1 MEALFA
7 PVPDPRTGY
16 PVPYGPEHQ
25 PAGPEQQPYGHGHQ
39 PAGPPRPAPGQQAA
53 RRAQRDGTRRRRRQW
68 GHDRR
73 TRAMPVVARPVS
85 DRRLAMGRLA
95 IMLTVTAWVG
105 YFIWWLLK
113 DLLNQEYSASVDRA
127 ESIMYLL
134 IVTVLTA
141 SSLAYLL
148 SRLGYFYRTRSHHRT
163 SRAVLERFYDVTS
176 PTLTTIV
183 PSYQEDAR
191 VIRNTLLSAALQEY
205 PSKRIVLLIDDPPTP
220 RTEKGRDLLRAARA
234 LSGEIEHLLAAP
246 AARFTRALHT
256 FEAEFAGG
264 ARPGFPVMVD
274 LIQNYDAAIGWL
286 ENLAVQQE
294 IADHADAFFA
304 NEVVLRLS
312 ESLRAI
318 ALALRE
324 SLAEG
329 VVLSPSQLRRLYRRL
344 SWTFS
349 AEVTSFER
357 KQFVSLSHE
366 PNKATNLNSY
376 IGLMGGTYR
385 RAQTPTGLALVPAS
399 PERSDLIV
407 PDPDYV
413 VTLDADSVLLPEYCL
428 RLVYLLEQGEHRQ
441 TAIAQT
447 PYSSFP
453 GAATRIE
460 RIAGAT
466 TDLQHI
472 VHQGL
477 TYYDAT
483 FWVGANAVIRKRAL
497 DDIAETAYITD
508 WEIKHYIRDRTVIED
523 TESTI
528 DMGIHGWRLY
538 NVPERMSYSAT
549 PPDFGSLCIQRQRWA
564 NGGLLIL
571 PKLRQQSRSRKSRG
585 ERTRFGELF
594 LRWNYMASI
603 CWSSFSLLIL
613 LAFPFNATLISPLLG
628 LVALPYFMAMASD
641 LRYCGYKRVDIFRIY
656 GFNLVLLP
664 VNLAGTVSSLVQGIT
679 ASKAAFART
688 PKVRNRTVAPP
699 FFVIAPYLVIGLAAW
714 TLYSAYRH
722 HQIENMGYAALNV
735 ILAGYAVLAFI
746 GLRNSVVDAWIHFT
760 GLFLKPAR
768 AHRRGLPGRRAAVAP
783 PQPTDWRS
791 VLEVGLTDTGQWSLP
806 AGFPGRDGSDRRP
819 GDLVPRPGTAVVAG
833 AVVGPGTGLR
843 PGGAGPRP
851 SSAPVVLAEEP
862 RRRLSLLR
870 VLVACCLLAGLGY
883 GGYLGWKHREA
894 TVITSPHQ
902 TWFAPYVDV
911 TLPPT
916 YQFQNASA
924 NPAQQSILGFV
935 VAGPNAQCTPTWG
948 GTYTLA
954 EANQSLTLASR
965 IAQLQQDGAQVIA
978 SFGGKSHTSLDVA
991 CPTVASLTQAYQAVI
1006 SQYHLSTIDL
1016 DVEGSALDN
1025 FQATERRAAA
1035 VAALEQTA
1043 KAAHRKL
1050 SVWLTLPV
1058 EPDGLQ
1064 DNALSVVQAMLR
1076 ARAAITGINIMAM
1089 DFSQAPAGGS
1099 MLPEVESALQATHNQ
1114 LVTLLP
1120 RYGLQLTPAQVWQRI
1135 GVTVMIGQNDIQGE
1149 RFTVPDAQ
1157 GLLSFGRGVHLGRV
1171 SLWSLNRD
1179 TQCGSAFPENGLL
1192 SSTCSGTA
1200 QSSLQ
1205 FSHIFSAVH
1214 GQATAGR
1221 SPTANVLLP
1230 KPNLNPKDAPY
1241 PQWSPTADYP
1251 QNYKVVENGEI
1262 YQAKWYNTGEDPAAQ
1277 VQFSYETPWE
1287 LLGPVLPGD
1296 HAPVIQRLRRGTY
1309 PAWGLRRTYTAGD
1322 KVLFKG
1328 EPYVA
1333 KWSNQGVAPGA
1344 VLSNPSGSPWR
1355 PLFRIPGEP
1364 TG

>member
-1 MEALFA
+1 
-7 PVPDPRTGY
+7 
-16 PVPYGPEHQ
+16 
-25 PAGPEQQPYGHGHQ
+25 
-39 PAGPPRPAPGQQAA
+39 
-53 RRAQRDGTRRRRRQW
+53 
-68 GHDRR
+68 
-73 TRAMPVVARPVS
+73 MPVVARPVS

-95 IMLTVTAWVG
+95 IMLTVTAWIG
-105 YFIWWLLK
+105 YFVWWLLK
-113 DLLNQEYSASVDRA
+113 DLLNHQYASTVDRA
-127 ESIMYLL
+127 ESITYLL

-163 SRAVLERFYDVTS
+163 SRAVLERFYDVTT
-176 PTLTTIV
+176 PALTTIV
-183 PSYQEDAR
+183 PSYREDAR

-205 PSKRIVLLIDDPPTP
+205 PGKRIVLLIDDPPAP
-220 RTEKGRDLLRAARA
+220 RTEQAREQLRAARA
-234 LSGEIEHLLAAP
+234 LPGEIEQLLAAP
-246 AARFTRALHT
+246 ANRFTRALRA
-256 FEAEFAGG
+256 FEAEFGSG

-274 LIQNYDAAIGWL
+274 LIQNYDAAAGWL

-294 IADHADAFFA
+294 ITDHADAFFA

-344 SWTFS
+344 CWTFS
-349 AEVTSFER
+349 AEVTGFER

-407 PDPDYV
+407 PDADYV

-428 RLVYLLEQGEHRQ
+428 RLVHLLEQGEHRQ

-453 GAATRIE
+453 GSATRIE

-497 DDIAETAYITD
+497 DDIAETAYIGD
-508 WEIKHYIRDRTVIED
+508 WEIRHYIKDRTVIED

-528 DMGIHGWRLY
+528 DMGIHGWRLF

-571 PKLRQQSRSRKSRG
+571 PKLRRQSRARKSRG
-585 ERTRFGELF
+585 QRTRFGELF

-613 LAFPFNATLISPLLG
+613 LVFPFNATLISPLLG
-628 LVALPYFMAMASD
+628 LVALPYFLAMASD
-641 LRYCGYKRVDIFRIY
+641 LRYCGYKRMDIFRIY
-656 GFNLVLLP
+656 GFNLMLLP
-664 VNLAGTVSSLVQGIT
+664 VNLAGTVSSLAQGIT

-688 PKVRNRTVAPP
+688 PKVHNRTVAPP
-699 FFVIAPYLVIGLAAW
+699 FFVIAPYLVIGLAGW

-722 HQIENMGYAALNV
+722 HQIENMAYAALNV

-746 GLRNSVVDAWIHFT
+746 GLRNSLVDGWIHFT
-760 GLFLKPAR
+760 GLFLKPVR
-768 AHRRGLPGRRAAVAP
+768 SHRRRLPGRRPAVP
-783 PQPTDWRS
+783 PPPSSDWRS

-806 AGFPGRDGSDRRP
+806 AGFPGGAGRPGERAGRP
-819 GDLVPRPGTAVVAG
+819 GDMAHRPGTAVVSG
-833 AVVGPGTGLR
+833 TVLSPGRESRPGGVGPGGVGPGGVGPGGLA
-843 PGGAGPRP
+843 PGGAGVWP
-851 SSAPVVLAEEP
+851 AGDAVVLGDEP

-883 GGYLGWKHREA
+883 GGYLGWKYREA

-916 YQFQNASA
+916 YQFQNAAA

-935 VAGPNAQCTPTWG
+935 VADRQAPCTPSWG

-954 EANQSLTLASR
+954 QANQTLTLGSR

-991 CPTVASLTQAYQAVI
+991 CGSVAGLAHAYQTVI

-1016 DVEGSALDN
+1016 DVEGAALDN

-1035 VAALEQTA
+1035 VASLEQ
-1043 KAAHRKL
+1043 AARSSHRKL
-1050 SVWLTLPV
+1050 AVWLTLPV

-1064 DNALSVVQAMLR
+1064 DNALSVIQAMLR
-1076 ARAAITGINIMAM
+1076 ARASIAGINIMAM
-1089 DFSQAPAGGS
+1089 DFGQAPAGGS

-1149 RFTVPDAQ
+1149 RFTVADAQ
-1157 GLLSFGRGVHLGRV
+1157 GLLRFGRGVHLGRV
-1171 SLWSLNRD
+1171 SMWSLNRD

-1230 KPNLNPKDAPY
+1230 KPNTNPKDAPY
-1241 PQWSPTADYP
+1241 PQWSPTAQYP
-1251 QNYKVVENGEI
+1251 QGYKVVENGEI
-1262 YQAKWYNTGEDPAAQ
+1262 YEAKWYNTGEDPAAQ
-1277 VQFSYETPWE
+1277 VQFDYETPWE

-1296 HAPVIQRLRRGTY
+1296 HAPVMHRLRRGTY
-1309 PAWGLRRTYTAGD
+1309 PAWSLRRTYTAGE
-1322 KVLFKG
+1322 KVLYKG

-1333 KWSNQGVAPGA
+1333 KWTNQGVAPSA

-1355 PLFRIPGEP
+1355 PLFHIPGEP
-1364 TG
+1364 AS